1 MCVSYILKDQFLLY
15 LFIYSCS
22 SQNSSISLIAL
33 KKKGLHAG
41 HKTLQLYALI
51 MQLFFLFDSAL
62 PSEFLPRIVVYDL
75 KGFQPNLG
83 SIIIVSE
90 AFVFTSLSFIQGKVL
105 VFSCFFFLF
114 VFFVTNPIPFSW
126 FGRFSLLPKTFQ
138 SINELE
144 TFRVSHTE

>member
-1 MCVSYILKDQFLLY
+1 MSKYNCFPNVFFSKNYWEYTTMCVSYILKDQFLLY

-51 MQLFFLFDSAL
+51 MQLFFLLDSAL

-90 AFVFTSLSFIQGKVL
+90 AFVFTSLSFIQAKVL
-105 VFSCFFFLF
+105 VFSCFFFFCHKSNTIL
-114 VFFVTNPIPFSW
+114 VVW
-126 FGRFSLLPKTFQ
+126 
-138 SINELE
+138 
-144 TFRVSHTE
+144 

>member
-105 VFSCFFFLF
+105 VFSCCFFFLF
-114 VFFVTNPIPFSW
+114 FLSQIQYHSRGLVDSPCCLKLSSQLTNWKHS
-126 FGRFSLLPKTFQ
+126 
-138 SINELE
+138 E
-144 TFRVSHTE
+144 